1 MACKSLHN
9 LTAASLSSLIS
20 VSSSFDVFWFQ
31 THRSFSSL
39 NIFYSLLLAE
49 LYICW
54 SLLGMLIP
62 APHLLNSP
70 YSSLN
75 KSYSLDNTFSVTP
88 IEAK

>member
-9 LTAASLSSLIS
+9 LTSASFSSLIS
-20 VSSSFDVFWFQ
+20 VSSSFDIFWFQ
-31 THRSFSSL
+31 THRPFSSL

-54 SLLGMLIP
+54 PLLGMLIP
-62 APHLLNSP
+62 VPHLLNYP

-75 KSYSLDNTFSVTP
+75 KSYSLDSTFSVTL
-88 IEAK
+88 I